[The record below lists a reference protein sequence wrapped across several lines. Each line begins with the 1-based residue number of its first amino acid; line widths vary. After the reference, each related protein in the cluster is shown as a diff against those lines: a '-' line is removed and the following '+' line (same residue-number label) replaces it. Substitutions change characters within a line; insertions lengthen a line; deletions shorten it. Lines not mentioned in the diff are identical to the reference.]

1 MLGLIDSYD
10 VWCFS
15 NVHKNHPQVLE
26 LRKSLK
32 CVQGDRV
39 EGLNVYSSYS
49 LGSKCN
55 LVPYNRS
62 SDTNL

>member
-15 NVHKNHPQVLE
+15 KFIKNLPQVLE

-39 EGLNVYSSYS
+39 EGLNVYSSYC

-55 LVPYNRS
+55 LVPYNQC